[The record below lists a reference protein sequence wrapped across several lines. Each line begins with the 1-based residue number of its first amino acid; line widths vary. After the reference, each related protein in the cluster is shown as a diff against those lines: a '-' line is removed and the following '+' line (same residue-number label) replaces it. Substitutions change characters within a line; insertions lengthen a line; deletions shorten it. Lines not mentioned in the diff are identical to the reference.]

1 MAIITV
7 LGSIILGVSLAASCG
22 LRAFLPL
29 FVVGMGARFG
39 LVDLGEAFVWL
50 SSTPA
55 LLALAV
61 GVGCELLGDKVPFVN
76 HLLDLLATPVRT
88 AAGMLV
94 CAAALVDL
102 PVWVVAL
109 LAIILGGGVA
119 LAVHVTKSGLRATST
134 AATAGASTPVHSLLE
149 DAVCFA
155 ASVLSVVFWL
165 IAVVVAVAGVAL
177 FGFSA
182 RAVYQRLTRA

>member
-7 LGSIILGVSLAASCG
+7 VGSLILGVSLAASCG

-29 FVVGMGARFG
+29 FVLGIGARLG
-39 LVDLGEAFVWL
+39 LVDLGEAFLWL
-50 SSTPA
+50 SGTPA

-61 GVGCELLGDKVPFVN
+61 GVACELLGDKVPLVN

-109 LAIILGGGVA
+109 LAIIVGGGVA
-119 LAVHVTKSGLRATST
+119 LAVHVTKSGVRATST
-134 AATAGASTPVHSLLE
+134 AASGGVVGPVHSLLE
-149 DAVCFA
+149 DVVCFA
-155 ASVLSVVFWL
+155 ASVLSMVFWVV
-165 IAVVVAVAGVAL
+165 AVVVAVVAL
-177 FGFSA
+177 VLFGVSA
-182 RAVYQRLTRA
+182 RAVWLRLRR